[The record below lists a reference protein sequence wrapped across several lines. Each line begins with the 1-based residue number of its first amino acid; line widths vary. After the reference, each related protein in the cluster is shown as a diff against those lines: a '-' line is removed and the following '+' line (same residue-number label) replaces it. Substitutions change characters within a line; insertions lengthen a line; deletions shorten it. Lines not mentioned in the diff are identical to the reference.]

1 MRLHLPATLVALG
14 WSRSL
19 AFAPPSTIIGKA
31 FPLTQDDTQDLRTTP
46 STSALYASI
55 DDDEDDEDGLDSL
68 IGKKLGIDIGSQLPS
83 LSPEEIADIKVAAQA
98 TLDEAIDGRLAEIQ
112 DLREELQNELSE
124 SRQRMNVAA
133 ELNVQLEKQSL
144 MNKIDQI
151 SDKFLSENSE
161 LRASTKRVAEADAK
175 SSGRGV
181 QWGSWG
187 TLDDGEVVIS
197 PTGIEGPTKLL
208 GSIDAARRKEQL
220 LRDSGDGF
228 IDDMPALVNTEN
240 RVLVIVDENKDKGS
254 KQVIEQ
260 LTALLKDVFDSDI
273 SIETY
278 SPASNIPMG
287 GNNAQTAIVF
297 ASSLNDRSSLENVLS
312 RVLKRTAPV
321 AGGMAGTPPS
331 HVVLISSLGTE
342 RTNKMPYS
350 MQNLFGGKLDK
361 VREIELA
368 LVSISRGRK
377 QGTQTPLDYT
387 IVKLG
392 DIVNSDGDYEADV
405 KILPGDKLD
414 GEIGVNAA
422 ANVLLQAM
430 AYQPYARNSTLCAA
444 GSMPADSALDAAA
457 WNDMF
462 LCLSGPELLRIEA
475 GSGTDV
481 KEALFDPKFE
491 QLAEYVQGW
500 STQYEGD
507 RKGTGLTTPVLVR
520 RSRKPSASEIDGVA
534 ARQGIRILFQST
546 NTGDRYKSA
555 SEEKADEKERSGGG
569 TTTRASPTK
578 LVGKPSKEGGVEVL
592 IEKTT
597 GGTIRVR
604 ARRCNMGDKTI
615 VKEMSEEVIVKNLK
629 RAVTA
634 WVEAR

>member
-1 MRLHLPATLVALG
+1 
-14 WSRSL
+14 
-19 AFAPPSTIIGKA
+19 
-31 FPLTQDDTQDLRTTP
+31 
-46 STSALYASI
+46 
-55 DDDEDDEDGLDSL
+55 
-68 IGKKLGIDIGSQLPS
+68 
-83 LSPEEIADIKVAAQA
+83 
-98 TLDEAIDGRLAEIQ
+98 
-112 DLREELQNELSE
+112 
-124 SRQRMNVAA
+124 
-133 ELNVQLEKQSL
+133 
-144 MNKIDQI
+144 
-151 SDKFLSENSE
+151 
-161 LRASTKRVAEADAK
+161 
-175 SSGRGV
+175 
-181 QWGSWG
+181 
-187 TLDDGEVVIS
+187 
-197 PTGIEGPTKLL
+197 
-208 GSIDAARRKEQL
+208 
-220 LRDSGDGF
+220 
-228 IDDMPALVNTEN
+228 
-240 RVLVIVDENKDKGS
+240 
-254 KQVIEQ
+254 
-260 LTALLKDVFDSDI
+260 
-273 SIETY
+273 
-278 SPASNIPMG
+278 MG

-361 VREIELA
+361 LREIELA

-392 DIVNSDGDYEADV
+392 DIKNGDVADDADLE
-405 KILPGDKLD
+405 ILPGDKLD

-444 GSMPADSALDAAA
+444 GSMPAESAAVDAAA

-475 GSGTDV
+475 GSGTDA
-481 KEALFDPKFE
+481 KEALLDPKFE
-491 QLAEYVQGW
+491 QLVEYVQGW
-500 STQYEGD
+500 SAQYEGG

-534 ARQGIRILFQST
+534 ARQGIRILFQTT

-555 SEEKADEKERSGGG
+555 SEEKIDEKERSGGG

-578 LVGKPSKEGGVEVL
+578 LVGKQSKEGGVEVL

-604 ARRCNMGDKTI
+604 ARRCNMGAKTI
-615 VKEMSEEVIVKNLK
+615 VKEMSEDVIVRNLK
-629 RAVTA
+629 KAVTA
-634 WVEAR
+634 WVEARVATG